1 MRKTSKKGFTLIEMV
16 LVIAIIVLL
25 ASVILVNLTDYIHR
39 CEQTTESVSI
49 HQDAMERAYRSC
61 KTILYSEGMD
71 TSRDSTS
78 ETA

>member
-1 MRKTSKKGFTLIEMV
+1 MKKTNKKGFTLIEMV
-16 LVIAIIVLL
+16 LVIAIIVIL
-25 ASVILVNLTDYIHR
+25 ASVVLLNVHDGIRMAENR
-39 CEQTTESVSI
+39 TEVVSV